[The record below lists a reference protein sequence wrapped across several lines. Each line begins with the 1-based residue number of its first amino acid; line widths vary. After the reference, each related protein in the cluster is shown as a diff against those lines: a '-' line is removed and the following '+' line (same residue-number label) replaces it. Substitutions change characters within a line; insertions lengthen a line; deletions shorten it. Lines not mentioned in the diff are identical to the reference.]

1 LNPRAYN
8 QRVGLC
14 IACPVTNQA
23 KGFPFEVALPAGHAV
38 SGVVLADQIRSMSWF
53 VRYLAV
59 PTGREPVT
67 SGLGIGW
74 KTFSSFSVASRSR
87 EIFQDSMFSTFG

>member
-1 LNPRAYN
+1 LSPRAYN

-38 SGVVLADQIRSMSWF
+38 SGVVLADQIRSMSWPERPTTLIASAPF
-53 VRYLAV
+53 DVLDEVREKIAPL
-59 PTGREPVT
+59 
-67 SGLGIGW
+67 LGI
-74 KTFSSFSVASRSR
+74 
-87 EIFQDSMFSTFG
+87 E